1 MNDNTFIAIDFE
13 TANSAYY
20 SACSLGIV
28 VVTDREIVKTEQF
41 MIQPPDNIYNASNVS
56 IHHIVPNDTKNADTF
71 PDVWNK
77 IKQYFDGTYY
87 IVAHNANFDMSVLK
101 ASLDYYHLDIP
112 DFEYFCSIQ
121 ASKPMEEGAF
131 GRSLEARCEYYKIAL
146 DNHHDSLCDAI
157 ACAQLVICGLNN
169 YRYRT
174 IGTHVRMRRLLHD
187 FSDVKLKLSFNGSGF
202 QTVKSSD
209 LTQTI
214 EVLPENE
221 DFDFKGKT
229 FAFTGNIPD
238 MPRDIAYAKVIAG
251 GGVVADGVSKKVDIL
266 VNADGRESWKT
277 KKAKEL
283 QGKGHRIKIITS
295 DEFIEMLNN

>member
-56 IHHIVPNDTKNADTF
+56 IHHIVPDDTKNADTF
-71 PDVWNK
+71 PAVWEK
-77 IKQYFDGTYY
+77 IKHYFDGTYY
-87 IVAHNANFDMSVLK
+87 IVAHNAIFDMSVLK
-101 ASLDYYHLDIP
+101 ASLNYYNLDIP

-121 ASKPMEEGAF
+121 ASKPIEAGSF
-131 GRSLEARCEYYKIAL
+131 GRSLEARCEYYKVAL
-146 DNHHDSLCDAI
+146 DDHHDSLCDAI

-174 IGTHVRMRRLLHD
+174 IGTHARMRGLLRN

-202 QTVKSSD
+202 STVKSSD

-221 DFDFKGKT
+221 DVDFKGKT
-229 FAFTGNIPD
+229 FVFTGNIPG
-238 MPRDIAYAKVIAG
+238 MPRDIAYAKVISG
-251 GGVVADGVSKKVDIL
+251 GGTISDSVSKKVDVL
-266 VNADGRESWKT
+266 VNADGRESSKS
-277 KKAKEL
+277 KRAKEL
-283 QGKGHRIKIITS
+283 QEKGHRIKIINS
-295 DEFIEMLNN
+295 DDFIRMLNN